1 MTAQPWMNTSLS
13 PDERAA
19 LLIEQLTLDEMISL
33 VHGPMP
39 ALLDAPP
46 ADAAMGA
53 GYIPGVARLGI
64 PPLNE
69 TDASLGIANPRQ
81 VRKGDGATG
90 LPSGLSLASTWDP
103 ELAYAAGAMV
113 GSEARDKGF
122 NVLLGGG
129 ANLTREPRCGRNFEY
144 LGEDPL
150 LAGVLAG
157 EAIKG
162 AQSNQIVCTLKHF
175 ALNDQETCRHVVD
188 ARIDEGALR
197 ESDLLAFQIA
207 IERGDPGSVMCAY
220 NRVNGEWAGEND
232 FLLNQVLKN
241 DWGYRGWVM
250 SDWGAVHTT
259 AKAALAGMDQESGE
273 QLDREVYFGELLK
286 EAVQQGEVRFERL
299 SNMVH
304 RILRSLIDKGVFD
317 MPAEKRA
324 TDYEANARIAQAAAE
339 AGTVLLKN
347 DGVLPLK
354 GNQRKIAVI
363 GAHADVGVLSGG
375 GSSQVLPVGGAGL
388 EIPVTMGLS
397 SAFSQVTYHPSAPL
411 AAIRGLTRNTEVVY
425 ASGEDHAAAAAL
437 AKDADVAIVFAD
449 QWATEA
455 EDLPTLSLPNNQDA
469 LIAAVA
475 AANAKTVVVLETG
488 TPVLAPWLSDVSALL
503 QAWYPG
509 TRGGEAIA
517 RILFGEVNPSGR
529 LPISF
534 PRDVADLVRPEIPG
548 MIFGPPVEGKTLPT
562 SFPDVQQHKGRFS
575 VEHPEGADVGYRWF
589 AKTGRATL
597 FPFGFGL
604 SYTGFGY
611 GGLAVEGGETLT
623 VSLDVTNTGAIAGID
638 TPQVYALVSGSDG
651 KESQR
656 LIGWSRVALAPGETK
671 RVKIT
676 ADPRLLANYDVTL
689 PGWRIAGG
697 SVGVAV
703 GTSAEALILRGE
715 ATLSARTLKP

>member
-1 MTAQPWMNTSLS
+1 MTAQPWMDKSLS

-39 ALLDAPP
+39 ALLKTPP

-64 PPLNE
+64 PALNE

-90 LPSGLSLASTWDP
+90 LPSGLALASTWDP
-103 ELAYAAGAMV
+103 GLAHAAGVMV

-150 LAGVLAG
+150 LAGVLVG

-162 AQSNQIVCTLKHF
+162 AQSNDIVCTLKHF

-188 ARIDEGALR
+188 ARIDEGSLR

-207 IERGDPGSVMCAY
+207 IEIGDPGSVMCAY

-273 QLDREVYFGELLK
+273 QLDKEVYFGELLK
-286 EAVQQGEVRFERL
+286 EAVQQGEVPFERL

-317 MPAEKRA
+317 RPAEKRP
-324 TDYEANARIAQAAAE
+324 TDYEANAKVAQAAAE
-339 AGTVLLKN
+339 AGVVMLKN

-354 GNQRKIAVI
+354 ANLRKIAVI

-388 EIPVTMGLS
+388 EIKVTMGLS
-397 SAFSQVTYHPSAPL
+397 SAFSQITYHPSAPL

-469 LIAAVA
+469 LIEAVA

-488 TPVLAPWLSDVSALL
+488 TPVLTPWLEKVGGLL

-589 AKTGRATL
+589 AKTGKRAL

-604 SYTGFGY
+604 SYTAFAY
-611 GGLAVEGGETLT
+611 GGLSVEGGETLT
-623 VSLDVTNTGAIAGID
+623 VSLDVTNTGAAAGID
-638 TPQVYALVSGSDG
+638 TPQVYALVTGSDG

-656 LIGWSRVALAPGETK
+656 LIGWSRVALAPGETR
-671 RVKIT
+671 RVTIS
-676 ADPRLLANYDVTL
+676 ADPRLL
-689 PGWRIAGG
+689 
-697 SVGVAV
+697 
-703 GTSAEALILRGE
+703 
-715 ATLSARTLKP
+715 